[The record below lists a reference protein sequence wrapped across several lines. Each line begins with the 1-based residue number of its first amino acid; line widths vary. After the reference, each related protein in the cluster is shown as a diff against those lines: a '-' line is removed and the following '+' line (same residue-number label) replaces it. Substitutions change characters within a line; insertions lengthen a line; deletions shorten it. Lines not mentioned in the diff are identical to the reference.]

1 MTIRNLD
8 HLFAPKSVALIGAS
22 QRAHSVGA
30 VLAHNLFEAGFAGP
44 IMPVNPHGG
53 AVGGVL
59 AYPDVASLPAT
70 PDLAVIA
77 TPPPSVPELIGQLG
91 ARGCRA
97 AVVITAGFGEG
108 EDTTGRALSQAMLD
122 AARPHLLRIVG
133 PNCLGVAVPGCGLD
147 ATFAHVAP
155 QRGSIAFVT
164 QSGAVATAVLDWA
177 TARGIGFSHLVSLGD
192 MSDVDFG
199 DMLDYLANR
208 SETHSILL
216 YVEAVTHARKFMS
229 AARAAARNKP
239 VIVIKAGRHA
249 AAAKAATSHTGALA
263 GADDVYDAAFRRAGM
278 LRVRNLDELFAAVET
293 LARLQ
298 PIRGDRLAILT
309 NGGGLGVL
317 ATDDLLDAGG
327 RLAELTPETRAAL
340 DKALP
345 RTWSHGNPID
355 IIGDAPPE
363 RYATALSCLL
373 EDRGTDAVLV
383 LNCPTAI
390 GAPIEAADAVIA
402 TLRDHPQSRNVLTS
416 WLGDFAAVEARRR
429 FAQAGVPSYATPG
442 EAIAGFMDMARF
454 RRNQELLLQVPAAE
468 PQEFTPDRAAAEAV
482 LGRAVAARREW
493 LDETDA
499 RALLGAYGIPTVMT
513 ETAATIDA
521 VASAT
526 ERLGGVV
533 AVKILSPDIVHK
545 SDVGGVA
552 LNLVG
557 PDAAAKAAAEML
569 ARIKRAQPDARIDGF
584 TVQQMIRRPGAF
596 ELIAGLM
603 VDPTFGPVVLF
614 GQGGVGVEVIKDK
627 ALALPPLNTMLAH
640 DLIERTRVAA
650 QLRGYRNRPPA
661 DIEAIA
667 RTLIRL
673 AQLIADQPAVAELDI
688 NPLLADEHG
697 VIALDA
703 RVRVRDPASAVPM
716 AVLCYPNR
724 LEHRIALRDGTELF
738 VRPIRPEDAH
748 AITELFAHLTPQD
761 VRSRFFVAMK
771 ALPPSLL
778 ARLTQID
785 YDREMALVAMV
796 PGTTDLLG
804 VARLSADPDNVRAE
818 YAIVVRSDWKG
829 HGLGYVLMQ
838 EIVDYARAR
847 GIGEVFGTIL
857 NENAAMID
865 MARELGFTIGADP
878 DDASLVTARLTLG
891 AADAAA

>member
-1 MTIRNLD
+1 V
-8 HLFAPKSVALIGAS
+8 PGIGL
-22 QRAHSVGA
+22 QAHS
-30 VLAHNLFEAGFAGP
+30 AHAAPLPG
-44 IMPVNPHGG
+44 
-53 AVGGVL
+53 
-59 AYPDVASLPAT
+59 DVACVSQSAS
-70 PDLAVIA
+70 VIG
-77 TPPPSVPELIGQLG
+77 TLI
-91 ARGCRA
+91 
-97 AVVITAGFGEG
+97 
-108 EDTTGRALSQAMLD
+108 
-122 AARPHLLRIVG
+122 
-133 PNCLGVAVPGCGLD
+133 
-147 ATFAHVAP
+147 
-155 QRGSIAFVT
+155 
-164 QSGAVATAVLDWA
+164 DWA

-482 LGRAVAARREW
+482 LGGAVAARREW